1 MAGRNSQERFRI
13 LERRKRVAGM
23 YLQGLS
29 QWEIGRRLGVTQQC
43 IAKDVFALE
52 KEWLA
57 SAVVDI
63 DAAKAKELARIDR
76 LERVAWAAWRR
87 SCQQKERS
95 TTRMERKL
103 DEDTQKAKAVT
114 SKATEARDGNADYL
128 KRVEWC
134 ISKRCELLKLNP
146 PQRLEHGGS
155 TELPPIRTEMQP
167 ELTRAQRFVRIA
179 ALLADG
185 AMGSPDTPEQDRS
198 GEPTLRDVELP
209 AVAPPNS

>member
-1 MAGRNSQERFRI
+1 MAGRNAQERFRI
-13 LERRKRVAGM
+13 LERRKRVAAL
-23 YLQGLS
+23 YLQGMS
-29 QWEIGRRLGVTQQC
+29 QWEIGRQLGVTQQC
-43 IAKDVFALE
+43 IAKDIQALE

-76 LERVAWAAWRR
+76 LERVAWRAWQR
-87 SCQQKERS
+87 SCQRKERA
-95 TTRMERKL
+95 TTRMEKKL
-103 DEDTQKAKAVT
+103 DEDAHKAKTVT
-114 SKATEARDGNADYL
+114 SKATELRDGNPEYL

-155 TELPPIRTEMQP
+155 TEMPPIRTEMQP

-185 AMGSPDTPEQDRS
+185 GIVPPAAPDRNGSS
-198 GEPTLRDVELP
+198 
-209 AVAPPNS
+209 

>member
-1 MAGRNSQERFRI
+1 MTGRSASERFRI
-13 LERRKRVAGM
+13 LDRRKRVAEM
-23 YLQGLS
+23 YLQGLR

-43 IAKDVFALE
+43 IAKDVLALE

-57 SAVVDI
+57 STLVDI
-63 DAAKAKELARIDR
+63 DSAKAKELARIDR

-87 SCQQKERS
+87 SCRRKEKA
-95 TTRMERKL
+95 TTRMERKMH
-103 DEDTQKAKAVT
+103 EDAQKAKAIT
-114 SKATEARDGNADYL
+114 SKATELRDGNPEYL

-134 ISKRCELLKLNP
+134 ISKRCELLKLDP

-155 TELPPIRTEMQP
+155 AEMPPIRTEMQP

-185 AMGSPDTPEQDRS
+185 GIVPPDAPDRNGSSETP
-198 GEPTLRDVELP
+198 G
-209 AVAPPNS
+209 A

>member
-1 MAGRNSQERFRI
+1 M
-13 LERRKRVAGM
+13 K
-23 YLQGLS
+23 
-29 QWEIGRRLGVTQQC
+29 QWEIGRQLNVTQQC
-43 IAKDVFALE
+43 IAKDIQALE

-57 SAVVDI
+57 SAVVAI

-76 LERVAWAAWRR
+76 LERVAWRAWRR
-87 SCQQKERS
+87 SCQRKEKA

-103 DEDTQKAKAVT
+103 NEDAQKAKTVT
-114 SKATEARDGNADYL
+114 SKATELRDGNPEYL

-155 TELPPIRTEMQP
+155 SEMPPIQTEQV

-179 ALLADG
+179 SLLADNGPLPLGGSDGNG
-185 AMGSPDTPEQDRS
+185 ACETPK
-198 GEPTLRDVELP
+198 
-209 AVAPPNS
+209 A

>member
-1 MAGRNSQERFRI
+1 MR
-13 LERRKRVAGM
+13 ERRLRDREGCRERGVRVSGHTHF
-23 YLQGLS
+23 LKQ
-29 QWEIGRRLGVTQQC
+29 T
-43 IAKDVFALE
+43 
-52 KEWLA
+52 
-57 SAVVDI
+57 
-63 DAAKAKELARIDR
+63 EL
-76 LERVAWAAWRR
+76 
-87 SCQQKERS
+87 
-95 TTRMERKL
+95 
-103 DEDTQKAKAVT
+103 
-114 SKATEARDGNADYL
+114 RDGNPEYL

-134 ISKRCELLKLNP
+134 INKRCELLKLNP

>member
-1 MAGRNSQERFRI
+1 MAGRNAQERFRI
-13 LERRKRVAGM
+13 LERRKRVAEL

-29 QWEIGRRLGVTQQC
+29 QWEIGRRLSVTQQC
-43 IAKDVFALE
+43 IAKDVLALE

-57 SAVVDI
+57 SALVDI

-76 LERVAWAAWRR
+76 LERVAWGAWRR
-87 SCQQKERS
+87 SCRRRERA
-95 TTRMERKL
+95 TTRMERKI
-103 DEDTQKAKAVT
+103 DEDAKKAKAIT
-114 SKATEARDGNADYL
+114 SKATELRDGNADYL

-155 TELPPIRTEMQP
+155 TEMPPIRTEMQP

-185 AMGSPDTPEQDRS
+185 GIVQPDAQDRDGS
-198 GEPTLRDVELP
+198 DKT
-209 AVAPPNS
+209 PPP

>member
-1 MAGRNSQERFRI
+1 MAGRNAQERFRI

-23 YLQGLS
+23 YLQGMS
-29 QWEIGRRLGVTQQC
+29 QWEIGRQLGVTQQC
-43 IAKDVFALE
+43 IAKDIHALE

-57 SAVVDI
+57 SAVVAI

-76 LERVAWAAWRR
+76 LERVAWRAWRR
-87 SCQQKERS
+87 SRQRKEKA

-103 DEDTQKAKAVT
+103 DEDAQKAKTVT
-114 SKATEARDGNADYL
+114 SKATELRDGNPEYL

-134 ISKRCELLKLNP
+134 INKRCELLKLNP

-155 TELPPIRTEMQP
+155 AEMPPIQTQMQV

-179 ALLADG
+179 SLLAASGTLPLGDSDRN
-185 AMGSPDTPEQDRS
+185 GSSEAS
-198 GEPTLRDVELP
+198 S
-209 AVAPPNS
+209 A

>member
-1 MAGRNSQERFRI
+1 MPGRNSQERFRI
-13 LERRKRVAGM
+13 LERRQRVAGM
-23 YLQGLS
+23 YLQGMS
-29 QWEIGRRLGVTQQC
+29 QWEIGRQLGVTQQC
-43 IAKDVFALE
+43 IAKDVQALE

-57 SAVVDI
+57 STAVAI

-76 LERVAWAAWRR
+76 LERIAWRAWRR
-87 SCQQKERS
+87 SCQRKERA

-103 DEDTQKAKAVT
+103 DEDAQKAKTVT
-114 SKATEARDGNADYL
+114 SKATELRDGNPEYL

-155 TELPPIRTEMQP
+155 AELPPIQTEMQV

-179 ALLADG
+179 SLLADG
-185 AMGSPDTPEQDRS
+185 GIVPPDAADRS
-198 GEPTLRDVELP
+198 GSGETRD
-209 AVAPPNS
+209 A

>member
-1 MAGRNSQERFRI
+1 MAGRNAQERFRI

-23 YLQGLS
+23 YLQGMS
-29 QWEIGRRLGVTQQC
+29 QWEIGRQLGVTQQC
-43 IAKDVFALE
+43 IAKHVHALE

-57 SAVVDI
+57 SAVVAI
-63 DAAKAKELARIDR
+63 DSAKAKELARIDR
-76 LERVAWAAWRR
+76 LERVAWRAWRR
-87 SCQQKERS
+87 SCQRKEKA

-103 DEDTQKAKAVT
+103 HEDAQKAKTVT
-114 SKATEARDGNADYL
+114 SKATELRDGNPEYL

-155 TELPPIRTEMQP
+155 SEMPPIQTEQV

-179 ALLADG
+179 SLLADNGTLPLGDSVGNG
-185 AMGSPDTPEQDRS
+185 ACETPK
-198 GEPTLRDVELP
+198 P
-209 AVAPPNS
+209 

>member
-1 MAGRNSQERFRI
+1 MAGRNAQERFRI

-23 YLQGLS
+23 YLQGMS
-29 QWEIGRRLGVTQQC
+29 QWEIGRQLGVTQQC
-43 IAKDVFALE
+43 IAKDVHALE

-57 SAVVDI
+57 SAVVAI

-76 LERVAWAAWRR
+76 LERVAWRAWRR
-87 SCQQKERS
+87 SCQRKEKA

-103 DEDTQKAKAVT
+103 DEDAQKAKTVT
-114 SKATEARDGNADYL
+114 SKATELRDGNPEYL

-155 TELPPIRTEMQP
+155 AEMPPIQTEMQV

-179 ALLADG
+179 SILADSG
-185 AMGSPDTPEQDRS
+185 IVSPDVPDRNGS
-198 GEPTLRDVELP
+198 GE
-209 AVAPPNS
+209 APCT

>member
-1 MAGRNSQERFRI
+1 MPGRNSQERFKI

-23 YLQGLS
+23 YLRGIS
-29 QWEIGRRLGVTQQC
+29 QWEIGRQLGVTQQC
-43 IAKDVFALE
+43 IAKDVQALE

-63 DAAKAKELARIDR
+63 DAAKARELARIDR
-76 LERVAWAAWRR
+76 LERVAWRAWRR
-87 SCQQKERS
+87 SCQRKERA

-103 DEDTQKAKAVT
+103 DEDAQKAKTVT
-114 SKATEARDGNADYL
+114 SKATELRDGNPEYL

-155 TELPPIRTEMQP
+155 AELPPIQTEMV

-179 ALLADG
+179 ALLAEG
-185 AMGSPDTPEQDRS
+185 GIVSPHVSDRS
-198 GEPTLRDVELP
+198 G
-209 AVAPPNS
+209 S

>member
-1 MAGRNSQERFRI
+1 MSGRNDQERFQI

-23 YLQGLS
+23 YLQGMS
-29 QWEIGRRLGVTQQC
+29 QWEIGRQLGVTQQC
-43 IAKDVFALE
+43 IAKDVHALE

-57 SAVVDI
+57 SAVVAI

-76 LERVAWAAWRR
+76 LERVAWRAWRR
-87 SCQQKERS
+87 SCQRKEKA

-103 DEDTQKAKAVT
+103 DEDAQKAKTVT
-114 SKATEARDGNADYL
+114 SKATELRDGNPEYL

-155 TELPPIRTEMQP
+155 ADMPPIQAEMQV

-179 ALLADG
+179 SILADSG
-185 AMGSPDTPEQDRS
+185 IVSPDVPDRNGS
-198 GEPTLRDVELP
+198 GEASCT
-209 AVAPPNS
+209 

>member
-1 MAGRNSQERFRI
+1 
-13 LERRKRVAGM
+13 M
-23 YLQGLS
+23 YLQGMS
-29 QWEIGRRLGVTQQC
+29 QWEIGRQLGVTQQC
-43 IAKDVFALE
+43 IAKDVHALE

-57 SAVVDI
+57 SAVVAI

-76 LERVAWAAWRR
+76 LERVAWRAWRR
-87 SCQQKERS
+87 SCQRKEKA

-103 DEDTQKAKAVT
+103 DEDAQKAKTVT
-114 SKATEARDGNADYL
+114 SKATELRDGNPEYL

-155 TELPPIRTEMQP
+155 AEMPPIQTEMQV

-185 AMGSPDTPEQDRS
+185 GIVPLDGPDRNGS
-198 GEPTLRDVELP
+198 GETPR
-209 AVAPPNS
+209 A